1 MEIVTVALGV
11 AIIAGSFIGLKP
23 TPAADQLSPTNA
35 HCVGALSLAPACD
48 KKKTVR
54 VTLFCDQGLPY
65 LAPACDVLFNDQGL
79 PYAGTAG

>member
-1 MEIVTVALGV
+1 MEIVTVALGI

-23 TPAADQLSPTNA
+23 TPAADQISLTNTRY
-35 HCVGALSLAPACD
+35 VGALALAPACD
-48 KKKTVR
+48 KKKTVI
-54 VTLFCDQGLPY
+54 VFCDQGLPY